1 MGQVQKKLSREEY
14 IIQSLSEGTTREQL
28 AKEFG
33 HKDYRSLDM
42 YMRRRGYTWDSELQN
57 YIIKESKVKSNQFK
71 NTEVQSGKV
80 AEIISFFNQGLD
92 AKRVAEQTFFPSH
105 HSLADYMKQK
115 GYEWDHETKNYVR
128 KVGVK
133 NDSAENSLKEES
145 SITINTAQV
154 EQVPRYLI
162 PGIMKNKNVT
172 MSHLLDQ
179 LLADYSREK
188 NITQREIVEVA
199 LIEFFQKY
207 GYVHEVKALLNR

>member
-42 YMRRRGYTWDSELQN
+42 YMRRRGYTWDTELQN
-57 YIIKESKVKSNQFK
+57 YIIRESKVKSNEFK
-71 NTEVQSGKV
+71 DTEVQSGKV
-80 AEIISFFNQGLD
+80 AEIINLFNQGLD
-92 AKRVAEQTFFPSH
+92 AKNVAEQTFFPSH
-105 HSLADYMKQK
+105 HALAEYMKQK
-115 GYEWDHETKNYVR
+115 GYEWNHEIKNYVK
-128 KVGVK
+128 KVGV
-133 NDSAENSLKEES
+133 ENSTKEES
-145 SITINTAQV
+145 SIITNTVQI
-154 EQVPRYLI
+154 EQIPRYLI
-162 PGIMKNKNVT
+162 PGIIKNKNVT

>member
-1 MGQVQKKLSREEY
+1 MNMVMTQEKFKREEY
-14 IIQSLSEGTTREQL
+14 IIQRLGEGTTREQL

-42 YMRRRGYTWDSELQN
+42 YLRRRGYTWDTELQN
-57 YIIKESKVKSNQFK
+57 YISKESKIQSDQFK
-71 NTEVQSGKV
+71 ATKVQAGKV
-80 AEIISFFNQGLD
+80 AEIINLFNQGLD
-92 AKRVAEQTFFPSH
+92 AKTVAEQTFFTSH

-115 GYEWDHETKNYVR
+115 GYEWNQEMKNYVM
-128 KVGVK
+128 KVGV
-133 NDSAENSLKEES
+133 ENSSEKDSEV
-145 SITINTAQV
+145 IKNTTQV

-162 PGIMKNKNVT
+162 PGIIKNKNVT

-179 LLADYSREK
+179 LMTDFSREK
-188 NITQREIVEVA
+188 NIKQREIVEVA